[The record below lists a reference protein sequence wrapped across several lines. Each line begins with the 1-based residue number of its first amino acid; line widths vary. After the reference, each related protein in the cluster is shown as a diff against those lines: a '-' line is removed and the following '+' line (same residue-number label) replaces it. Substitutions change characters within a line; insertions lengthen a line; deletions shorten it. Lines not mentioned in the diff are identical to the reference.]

1 MTLLEWGAVL
11 FNVLYVIL
19 AARRHV
25 ACWPVGMI
33 GVMLAFFV
41 YISARLYSDATLQ
54 VVYLGLSLYGWW
66 HWTKAAATNDTPIKR
81 MDLELHGRIL
91 GIGLLSGLTMGW
103 FWSFF
108 QAALP
113 FIDGLTTSF
122 SVLTTWL
129 VAKRYL
135 ENWLYWIV
143 IDIVCIGVYIDRQIE
158 AFVYLFII
166 YTALAIWGWWS
177 WQKSMLV
184 ESKNGQNAST

>member
-1 MTLLEWGAVL
+1 MSLLEWGAVL

-33 GVMLAFFV
+33 GVILAFFV

-54 VVYLGLSLYGWW
+54 VVYLGLSVYGWW
-66 HWTKAAATNDTPIKR
+66 QWTRSEATLSSRIKR
-81 MDLELHGRIL
+81 MDLGLHLRMI
-91 GIGLLSGLTMGW
+91 GIGLLAGLAMGW

-122 SVLTTWL
+122 SLLTTWL
-129 VAKRYL
+129 VAQRYL
-135 ENWLYWIV
+135 DNWLYWIV
-143 IDIVCIGVYIDRQIE
+143 IDVVCIGVYVDREID
-158 AFVYLFII
+158 AFVYLFIM
-166 YTALAIWGWWS
+166 YTLLAMWGWWK
-177 WQKSMLV
+177 WRTSMLYDG
-184 ESKNGQNAST
+184 KQHQNDST

>member
-1 MTLLEWGAVL
+1 MSLLEWGAVL

-33 GVMLAFFV
+33 GVFLAFFV

-54 VVYLGLSLYGWW
+54 VVYFGLSIYGWW
-66 HWTKAAATNDTPIKR
+66 HWTRSANSMVSGVKR
-81 MDLELHGRIL
+81 MVPGLHVRIL
-91 GIGLLSGLTMGW
+91 VVGLLAGLAMGW
-103 FWSFF
+103 FWAFF

-113 FIDGLTTSF
+113 YIDGLTTSF
-122 SVLTTWL
+122 SLLTTWL
-129 VAKRYL
+129 VAQRYL

-143 IDIVCIGVYIDRQIE
+143 IDIVCIGVYADREID

-166 YTALAIWGWWS
+166 YTLLAIWGWWS
-177 WQKSMLV
+177 WRTGLLADGK
-184 ESKNGQNAST
+184 KGH